1 MREFTQLGLVL
12 VCVGVC
18 VCVFVCVCLVFV
30 FSCEYV
36 CLCVFS
42 KDGLSYRL
50 DSFFLITPKRLGEII
65 FVLFKAGF
73 WLYIGMTQ

>member
-18 VCVFVCVCLVFV
+18 VCVCLVCVR
-30 FSCEYV
+30 SCEYV

-50 DSFFLITPKRLGEII
+50 DLFLLIPPKRPGEII
-65 FVLFKAGF
+65 FLLFKAGF
-73 WLYIGMTQ
+73 WLYIGMTK